1 MLIYINTNKY
11 VFQTNIKAGK
21 IQHDLKSTCEL
32 HGVPWLMEVAS
43 IVDKLGF
50 KEKPDYNYIKFQLL
64 KIILDMNIC
73 PNQDYNWDI

>member
-11 VFQTNIKAGK
+11 VFETNIQAGK

-43 IVDKLGF
+43 IIDKLGF
-50 KEKPDYNYIKFQLL
+50 KEKPDYN
-64 KIILDMNIC
+64 
-73 PNQDYNWDI
+73 